1 MNKKAYIK
9 PELTTHG
16 NVEEITLAGGQPNA
30 DSPSGVGNTAFPVR
44 G

>member
-16 NVEEITLAGGQPNA
+16 NVEEITLAGGQTNA
-30 DSPSGVGNTAFPVR
+30 DSPVGTPNTAFPVK
-44 G
+44 

>member
-16 NVEEITLAGGQPNA
+16 NVEEITLNGGQPNS
-30 DSPSGVGNTAFPVR
+30 DIPQGPGNTAFPSR
-44 G
+44 

>member
-16 NVEEITLAGGQPNA
+16 NVEEITLAGGKVNA
-30 DSPSGVGNTAFPVR
+30 DSPAGTPNTAFPVK
-44 G
+44 